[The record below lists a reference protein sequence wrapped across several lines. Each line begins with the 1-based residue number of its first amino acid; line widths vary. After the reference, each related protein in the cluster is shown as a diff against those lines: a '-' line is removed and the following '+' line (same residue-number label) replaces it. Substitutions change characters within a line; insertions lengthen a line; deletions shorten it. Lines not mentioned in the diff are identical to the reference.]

1 MEARSRDLMA
11 QVMLRGGLANTT
23 YTVQLIQSAG
33 LGGSVEDC
41 FVENA
46 TLVTDN
52 RGDGHASVREALLPA
67 TIGAF
72 VYVYHLP
79 DATSPMDIHW
89 TRLIAVGSAP

>member
-1 MEARSRDLMA
+1 MA

-41 FVENA
+41 FVEDA
-46 TLVTDN
+46 TLITDS
-52 RGDGHASVREALLPA
+52 RGDGHASVREARHPA

-72 VYVYHLP
+72 VYLVHLG
-79 DATSPMDIHW
+79 DATGPQDLHG
-89 TRLIAVGSAP
+89 TQLIPVGSTP